1 MCKSFNNEASWMLV
15 NNSLALSQ
23 CLYHVMLS
31 TVQSNDLQLCH
42 LKEKSLK
49 SLARVT
55 EHIWQ
60 FHFTMGYC
68 SCTASAGQWCFSG
81 IQVSKQVTPA
91 AFRAQLRLFH
101 LSKGKLWDSKI
112 TKLKHSE
119 CFQFSDYIPICRET
133 IQDKIPVLSYHQSDR
148 SRFSLL
154 KKIEKLSNA
163 PTVTAACCSPFL

>member
-68 SCTASAGQWCFSG
+68 SCTASAWQWCFSG

-91 AFRAQLRLFH
+91 AFRAQTISLKQGRSLRLKNNQTKTFWM
-101 LSKGKLWDSKI
+101 LSVFRL
-112 TKLKHSE
+112 HSYL
-119 CFQFSDYIPICRET
+119 QRNN
-133 IQDKIPVLSYHQSDR
+133 
-148 SRFSLL
+148 SRQNSSSLL
-154 KKIEKLSNA
+154 
-163 PTVTAACCSPFL
+163 SPER